1 MNIWETLEDDLGE
14 RKEDDLVKLEDGL
27 VLEESEGDDNDE
39 MATILAERE
48 VYLGDQP
55 YTNTGQGV
63 VQDDKTT
70 NSHGM
75 ACSSS
80 TDTGVEG
87 ATSGQVTT
95 THRGDRR
102 EYYCLADQSIFV
114 RNVRQSDISIPGG
127 QQVDNKW
134 KNEGVGDIL
143 TSDNAL
149 GMDGIRILGDIGRND
164 VTTTA
169 PSSGE
174 VVRSVETTWT
184 DKGKQELILDNMDT
198 QYEQGGRSEG
208 D

>member
-1 MNIWETLEDDLGE
+1 M
-14 RKEDDLVKLEDGL
+14 VKLEDGL

-39 MATILAERE
+39 MVTILAERE

-55 YTNTGQGV
+55 YTNTSQGV

-80 TDTGVEG
+80 TDTRVEG
-87 ATSGQVTT
+87 ATWDQVTT
-95 THRGDRR
+95 IHRNVTHG
-102 EYYCLADQSIFV
+102 YKCLVDQSIFV
-114 RNVRQSDISIPGG
+114 RNTRQGDISVPGG

-143 TSDNAL
+143 MSDNAL

-164 VTTTA
+164 VTTTV

-184 DKGKQELILDNMDT
+184 DKDKQELILDNMGT
-198 QYEQGGRSEG
+198 QYEQGGLSEG